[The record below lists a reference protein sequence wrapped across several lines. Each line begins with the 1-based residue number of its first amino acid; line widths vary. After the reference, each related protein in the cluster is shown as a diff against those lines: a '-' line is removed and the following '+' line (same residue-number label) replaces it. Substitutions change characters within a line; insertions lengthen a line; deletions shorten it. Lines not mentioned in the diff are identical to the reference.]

1 MPIPR
6 YSKEEHARL
15 GDELYEK
22 KVRAQVENGN
32 KGKIVAIDVDTGE
45 FEVADNSLNAATRLL
60 ERLPDA
66 QIWCIR
72 IGHDAVH
79 HIRRC
84 AAGVRL

>member
-1 MPIPR
+1 MATPR

-15 GDELYEK
+15 GDEWYERQI
-22 KVRAQVENGN
+22 RAQVEAGN
-32 KGKIVAIDVDTGE
+32 QGKIVAIDVDTGE

-66 QIWCIR
+66 QPWCIR

-79 HIRRC
+79 QIRRC
-84 AAGVRL
+84 AVAVRP